1 MLLNFK
7 LITNSTSYS
16 LDRIS
21 KIDPTVCPHLF
32 FLKDFINPDLLVKL
46 LDYIT
51 TEEIVWTKELKQ
63 EYNNRLKLNWIPE
76 SVIEE
81 THIVLDNLTAD
92 LNQKFNR
99 TNKFLGLSIWKD
111 QEGYTISMH
120 EKDNNI
126 IDVAVQIY
134 LSEST
139 VDLATKFLVN
149 GTILTT
155 DYKKNYGYLVDNS
168 VGVPHY
174 MNTPVPADHIR
185 YSLYAMWGHSG

>member
-1 MLLNFK
+1 MLLDFK
-7 LITNSTSYS
+7 LITDSTSYS
-16 LDRIS
+16 LDRLS
-21 KIDPTVCPHLF
+21 KIDSTACPHLF

-92 LNQKFNR
+92 LNQRFNR

-120 EKDNNI
+120 EKDNSI

-149 GTILTT
+149 GTILST
-155 DYKKNYGYLVDNS
+155 DYKENYGYLVDNS